1 MEEETEKKKRNF
13 TIILGLITVVIYV
26 GIFFIVDSSEK
37 ETNKKNAKPVT
48 NYS

>member
-37 ETNKKNAKPVT
+37 ETKKMP
-48 NYS
+48 SR